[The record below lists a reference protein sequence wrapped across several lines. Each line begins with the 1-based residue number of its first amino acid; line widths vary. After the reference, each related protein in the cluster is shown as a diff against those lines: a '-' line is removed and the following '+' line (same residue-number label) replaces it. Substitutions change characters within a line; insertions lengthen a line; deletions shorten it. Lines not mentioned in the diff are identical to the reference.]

1 MKRLSKSRYAAFC
14 QCPKNLWLKVYKSE
28 EATVDEALQP
38 DDPEL
43 DYTNLDGSVHN
54 GGEAMTIYPQIAT
67 MSPAD
72 ADYARQS
79 LLKYC
84 CLDTLA
90 MVKVWE
96 KLKEMAE

>member
-1 MKRLSKSRYAAFC
+1 
-14 QCPKNLWLKVYKSE
+14 
-28 EATVDEALQP
+28 
-38 DDPEL
+38 
-43 DYTNLDGSVHN
+43 
-54 GGEAMTIYPQIAT
+54 MTIYPQIAT

>member
-1 MKRLSKSRYAAFC
+1 ML
-14 QCPKNLWLKVYKSE
+14 P
-28 EATVDEALQP
+28 ALQP

-43 DYTNLDGSVHN
+43 NYENLEGSVHN
-54 GGEAMTIYPQIAT
+54 GGEAMTIYPQIAK
-67 MSPAD
+67 MSSAEAD
-72 ADYARQS
+72 AARQS